1 MEKERE
7 LWGSR
12 KGFIF
17 SSVGAA
23 IGLGNLWRFPF
34 QAYKNGG
41 GAFFLPYIIALFSCA
56 IPLMILEYTY
66 GRKIRGGSTKAFR
79 NLGKKYEWIGW
90 IQVMVPII
98 VMMFYSTI
106 ISISLIFMVWSIGHA
121 FGIIDWMSNPGKL
134 MGMIVGGGSSPFDFA
149 AGISKY
155 LFGFVIFVWIGNWVI
170 VKKGISG
177 GIEKASKIF
186 TPLLIIMMLLFM
198 LNAISLNGSIV
209 GLNALFT
216 PDFSKILDPN
226 IWVSAYAQVFFST
239 TLAVGVMIAYGSY
252 IDEKW
257 DIVNSS
263 FITVLSN
270 ASFDIVSGITVFST
284 LGYLVHT
291 TGVDFNS
298 FGSGAGIAFIAF
310 PIAISTITTNVF
322 LQGLIGFL
330 FFFCLF
336 IAGLSSSISMLEA
349 FTTATLDKF
358 SIKRSKLVG
367 IICLV
372 GFTGS
377 ACFAS
382 YAGFNYILDIVDT
395 YVGNYVIATLGLIE
409 TILVCYIYGVK
420 KIRIDANEYSDF
432 KIGKWFDFF
441 LKYVTPALLGI
452 TAITNLIDGFK
463 KLFIL
468 KSENHIAFLG
478 ELVFG
483 WGIILLMVLSAFI
496 FYKRKWQTTKS
507 NQITE
512 SSQIIKLN
520 QED

>member
-1 MEKERE
+1 MKKERE

-41 GAFFLPYIIALFSCA
+41 GAFFLPYIVALFSCA

-66 GRKIRGGSTKAFR
+66 GRAIRGGSIKAFR

-90 IQVMVPII
+90 VQVMVPII

-106 ISISLIFMVWSIGHA
+106 ISIALIFMIWSIGHA
-121 FGIIDWMSNPGKL
+121 FGIINWMSNPGKI
-134 MGMIVGGGSSPFDFA
+134 MGIIVGGGSGPFDFA

-155 LFGFVIFVWIGNWVI
+155 LFGFVIFVWIGNWMI

-186 TPLLIIMMLLFM
+186 TPLLIFMMLAFM
-198 LNAISLNGSIV
+198 LNSISLDGSMI

-239 TLAVGVMIAYGSY
+239 TLAVGVMFAYGSY

-270 ASFDIVSGITVFST
+270 ASFDIISGITVFST
-284 LGYLVHT
+284 LGYLVNT

-310 PIAISTITTNVF
+310 PIAISTITTNIF

-330 FFFCLF
+330 FFLCLF
-336 IAGLSSSISMLEA
+336 VAGLSSSISMLEA
-349 FTTATLDKF
+349 VTTATLDKF
-358 SIKRSKLVG
+358 SIERSKLVG
-367 IICLV
+367 MVCLV
-372 GFTGS
+372 GFAGS

-382 YAGFNYILDIVDT
+382 YAGFNYILDIVDA
-395 YVGNYVIATLGLIE
+395 YVGNYVIASLGLIE

-420 KIRIDANEYSDF
+420 KIRIDANKYSDF

-441 LKYVTPALLGI
+441 LKYVTPALLGL
-452 TAITNLIDGFK
+452 TAITNLIDGLK
-463 KLFIL
+463 KILIL
-468 KSENHIAFLG
+468 KSENYTAFLG

-483 WGIILLMVLSAFI
+483 WGIILLMFITAFVM
-496 FYKRKWQTTKS
+496 YKKKYKG
-507 NQITE
+507 TE
-512 SSQIIKLN
+512 TSKVIELN